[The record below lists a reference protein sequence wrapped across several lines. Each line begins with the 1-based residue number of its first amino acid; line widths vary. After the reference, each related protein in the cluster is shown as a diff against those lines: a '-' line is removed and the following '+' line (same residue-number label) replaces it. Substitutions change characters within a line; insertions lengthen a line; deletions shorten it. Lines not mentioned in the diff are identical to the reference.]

1 MTTDSSST
9 PFIYPGKVF
18 LGPFIKIYAFWN
30 HFWQI
35 DFWRTNPH
43 ILIGSNDR
51 AAKERCRWPSKD
63 GLWWDL
69 NLIPKFTKIFE
80 NSRNFQV
87 IVVFIKNNAFR
98 RNLSPW
104 TLSRAGKS
112 HWTSPNLR
120 LGQTPFKMIIFNF
133 FIIVIRFMGA
143 YLHPVPWK
151 KNLRY

>member
-1 MTTDSSST
+1 M
-9 PFIYPGKVF
+9 
-18 LGPFIKIYAFWN
+18 GPFIKIYAFWN

-120 LGQTPFKMIIFNF
+120 LGQTPFKMINLKKFWDQNF
-133 FIIVIRFMGA
+133 YYRDQSSWEHISTQF
-143 YLHPVPWK
+143 HDK
-151 KNLRY
+151 KKLKALVFFAS